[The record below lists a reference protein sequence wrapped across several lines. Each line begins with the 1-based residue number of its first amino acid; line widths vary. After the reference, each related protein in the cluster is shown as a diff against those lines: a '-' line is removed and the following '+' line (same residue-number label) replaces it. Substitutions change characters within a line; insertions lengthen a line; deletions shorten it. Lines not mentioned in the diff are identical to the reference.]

1 MLRIQRKYFENF
13 LNENYIYLQITRER
27 EREREREKILSN
39 FVYCKLIK
47 IDLVSRKMMKF

>member
-1 MLRIQRKYFENF
+1 MFCCES
-13 LNENYIYLQITRER
+13 NENTLKIFLMKTIYICKLQ